1 MGTWDA
7 SPFGNDTAADFAGDL
22 DDLPLDE
29 RSEAIREALEAAIRE
44 ADYLDSSEGDTAV
57 AAAALVAAQCP
68 GGPPADTIY
77 GPDEP
82 VPDLPGDFRSLAV
95 AALDRVVG
103 PESESRE
110 LWAEGADGLREWLSE
125 IERLRKALTANPK

>member
-29 RSEAIREALEAAIRE
+29 RPSAIREALETAIRE
-44 ADYLDSSEGDTAV
+44 TNYLDRSEGDKAV

-77 GPDEP
+77 GPEKP
-82 VPDLPGDFRSLAV
+82 VPDLPDDFRALAL
-95 AALDRVVG
+95 AALDRVAG
-103 PESESRE
+103 PDSESQD
-110 LWAEGADGLREWLSE
+110 LWAETGNGLQEWHTELDN
-125 IERLRKALTANPK
+125 LRKALTANPK